1 VLAVLTLTVQGVGSS
16 PLALENVQV
25 ADPRG
30 QAQTV
35 TVEAGRVMAG
45 VPRRIHL
52 PLLVTP

>member
-1 VLAVLTLTVQGVGSS
+1 MLAVLALTVQGAGSS

-52 PLLVTP
+52 PFLVVP